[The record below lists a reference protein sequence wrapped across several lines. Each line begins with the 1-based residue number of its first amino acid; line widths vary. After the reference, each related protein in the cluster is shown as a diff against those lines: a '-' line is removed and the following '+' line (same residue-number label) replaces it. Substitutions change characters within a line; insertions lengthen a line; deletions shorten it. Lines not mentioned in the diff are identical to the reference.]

1 MRVPVEVGRSARKE
15 TLGMGTAPLPSAK
28 KPEGPEAEQT
38 PGKYPAFPMPT
49 PLPRIGQRT
58 LPRDLAVVV
67 DGLAESRITCRV
79 DVDRV
84 IHLHL
89 RKERGGQEVRAG
101 FPVDDAKQAARWLH
115 RNAIKM
121 YPASRYAWQHSGRF
135 SVVALLACLWRSF

>member
-1 MRVPVEVGRSARKE
+1 MSDGAYESDLLNVQEQAMRDSVEIGRSARE
-15 TLGMGTAPLPSAK
+15 EALAMDTTPIAPMA
-28 KPEGPEAEQT
+28 
-38 PGKYPAFPMPT
+38 MPT
-49 PLPRIGQRT
+49 LLPQIGPRT

-67 DGLAESRITCRV
+67 DGLVESRIACRV

-89 RKERGGQEVRAG
+89 RKNRGGQEARAG

-135 SVVALLACLWRSF
+135 SVVTLLACLWRPF

>member
-1 MRVPVEVGRSARKE
+1 M
-15 TLGMGTAPLPSAK
+15 
-28 KPEGPEAEQT
+28 
-38 PGKYPAFPMPT
+38 
-49 PLPRIGQRT
+49 
-58 LPRDLAVVV
+58 V
-67 DGLAESRITCRV
+67 DGLVESRIACRV

-89 RKERGGQEVRAG
+89 RKERGGQEARAG

-135 SVVALLACLWRSF
+135 SVVALLACLWRPF

>member
-15 TLGMGTAPLPSAK
+15 TLGMETAPLPRVK
-28 KPEGPEAEQT
+28 KPEGPEAEQR

-49 PLPRIGQRT
+49 QLPRRSPGT
-58 LPRDLAVVV
+58 LRRDL
-67 DGLAESRITCRV
+67 
-79 DVDRV
+79 DRV